1 MENASKALLMAAGVL
16 IGVLILTLAVYLFAT
31 FGATSAELHKQ
42 QATNRLNEF
51 NSQFTSYEEKNEDG
65 LTIYDFITVANLAT
79 ENNNYYDL
87 DYKSGPSN
95 TLPASQSD
103 YYVSVFIEGDNTNYG
118 YGKYTNTVTSNDVA
132 SKYQVLIKNELDELK
147 PIGSKDELPLY
158 ECTVFISPI
167 TQRVYRVD
175 FNEKITPP

>member
-79 ENNNYYDL
+79 ENNKYYDL
-87 DYKSGPSN
+87 EYKNLSSN
-95 TLPASQSD
+95 ALPQNQSD
-103 YYVSVFIEGDNTNYG
+103 YYVSVFIQDDNKNYA
-118 YGKYTNTVTSNDVA
+118 YGKDKTSDYINNM
-132 SKYQVLIKNELDELK
+132 YQSLINNELLNILPEK
-147 PIGSKDELPLY
+147 GKEKLPLY

-167 TQRVYRVD
+167 TQRVYKVE
-175 FNEKITPP
+175 FNKKITPP

>member
-42 QATNRLNEF
+42 QATDRLNQF

-103 YYVSVFIEGDNTNYG
+103 YYVSVFIEDDSTNYG
-118 YGKYTNTVTSNDVA
+118 YGKYTTNESYKNVA
-132 SKYQVLIKNELDELK
+132 SEYQGLIDNELSKLK
-147 PIGSKDELPLY
+147 PTGSEEKLPLY
-158 ECTVFISPI
+158 ECTVSISPI
-167 TQRVYRVD
+167 TQRVYKVE
-175 FNEKITPP
+175 FNKKSTIQ

>member
-51 NSQFTSYEEKNEDG
+51 NSQFTSYEEKNENG

-87 DYKSGPSN
+87 DYKNVNNSSILSGN
-95 TLPASQSD
+95 QSD
-103 YYVSVFIEGDNTNYG
+103 YYVSAFIEGKNPNYG
-118 YGKYTNTVTSNDVA
+118 YGKYTAAVTSNVVA
-132 SKYQVLIKNELDELK
+132 SKYQELITEELNKIETGVKN
-147 PIGSKDELPLY
+147 ELPLY
-158 ECTVFISPI
+158 ECTVSISPI
-167 TQRVYRVD
+167 TQRVYKVEFKQKKD
-175 FNEKITPP
+175 